1 MLGFLEIL
9 ETPPASFIPIM
20 CGGGGGPSH
29 RCEPW
34 PRCDEGAFWTRD
46 SKLAAATVGPFTK
59 KCDPWPECL
68 KDGSRGQSSPLD
80 VEESSEGLMPPAL

>member
-1 MLGFLEIL
+1 
-9 ETPPASFIPIM
+9 M

-46 SKLAAATVGPFTK
+46 SKLAAATVGPFEK

-68 KDGSRGQSSPLD
+68 KDGSRGQSSPLTRCRGEFQG
-80 VEESSEGLMPPAL
+80 VAAARSLMP